1 MSDFRIFPIRRNQV
15 VSFVL
20 LLGLSGGLA
29 ACATGPTSDQLA
41 HADYGPPPPENHQEV
56 IKEWFEERLIDP
68 TSPLYSFRNPVQG
81 YTNDSPLY
89 GTQLQFGWIVCGAVN
104 AKNRLGAYVGR
115 EPFLR
120 FLRMEVW
127 FSSMMA
133 QLLAKPASGL
143 EDNDMSKIENLL
155 APGEQIVYRGRF
167 GGTRL
172 LVEVFAASITLM
184 ISAAMGPLGLFVGT
198 LVLVAWI
205 YGERTLQKVVVTS
218 RRLIHKKPRFGM
230 QVDEINLTQIE
241 SIKDNGQRLIVHGTG
256 GTRVKLP
263 YFLKD
268 RSILRNA
275 MQNPGTVASDVAE
288 NTQSVT
294 EGDIEPFWKRHKI
307 ITGLGIYLAVSAL
320 AVPFIDDNEGSDQ
333 AVETATL
340 RPAPQVVR
348 SDRAV
353 SSTLATP
360 ARHDKIIGITEE
372 ISFGS
377 SKRSLVVRL
386 AEPIDEA
393 TLASIAR
400 GLQSE
405 KPNFAQT
412 YIVYLLPGMVDGAGA
427 WATTHFNPDL
437 KVQILGLSVDALE
450 QINNAPVDPDL
461 IGRWVAHA
469 GGYTITIRREGNR
482 LVFIRT
488 VGEASTREPLRE
500 RTTSRGTRYD
510 FVESND
516 DGAHFI
522 LLANGMLE
530 ARDDLGLVSIAPPI

>member
-1 MSDFRIFPIRRNQV
+1 
-15 VSFVL
+15 
-20 LLGLSGGLA
+20 
-29 ACATGPTSDQLA
+29 
-41 HADYGPPPPENHQEV
+41 
-56 IKEWFEERLIDP
+56 
-68 TSPLYSFRNPVQG
+68 
-81 YTNDSPLY
+81 
-89 GTQLQFGWIVCGAVN
+89 
-104 AKNRLGAYVGR
+104 
-115 EPFLR
+115 
-120 FLRMEVW
+120 
-127 FSSMMA
+127 MA
-133 QLLAKPASGL
+133 QLQAKRANGL
-143 EDNDMSKIENLL
+143 GDNDMSKIENLL

-205 YGERTLQKVVVTS
+205 YAERTLQKVVVTN
-218 RRLIHKKPRFGM
+218 RRLIHKKPRFGV

-275 MQNPGTVASDVAE
+275 MQNPEIVASDVGE
-288 NTQSVT
+288 NTQSFT

-307 ITGLGIYLAVSAL
+307 ISGLGIYLAVGAV
-320 AVPFIDDNEGSDQ
+320 AVPFIDDNGGSDQ

-353 SSTLATP
+353 PSNLATP

-372 ISFGS
+372 VSFGS

-386 AEPIDEA
+386 AEPIDQA

-437 KVQILGLSVDALE
+437 KVQILGFSVDELE
-450 QINNAPVDPDL
+450 QVSNAPTDPNI
-461 IGRWVAHA
+461 IGRWVAQA
-469 GGYTITIRREGNR
+469 DGYTIMIRREGNR
-482 LVFIRT
+482 LLFTRT
-488 VGEASTREPLRE
+488 YADGSEGEHPIRE
-500 RTTSRGTRYD
+500 RQAPRGTRYD
-510 FVESND
+510 FIENSDTGDYFVLRA
-516 DGAHFI
+516 DG
-522 LLANGMLE
+522 GLE
-530 ARDDLGLVSIAPPI
+530 ARDDLGLIYVAPPL